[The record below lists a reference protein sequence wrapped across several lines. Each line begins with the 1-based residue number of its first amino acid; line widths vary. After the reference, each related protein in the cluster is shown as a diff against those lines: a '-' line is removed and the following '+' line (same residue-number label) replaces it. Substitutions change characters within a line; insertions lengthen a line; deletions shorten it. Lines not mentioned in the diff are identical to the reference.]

1 MSDIENIAGKIDAID
16 SKISANA
23 KAVAD
28 MQSQIDSVKSVSD
41 SVSDM
46 QNSIKSMRDELSAL
60 QQLGVKSN
68 DESAEKSDY
77 GSRFVMS
84 EKFKDFKASLG
95 LNSKANVRLELAAA
109 PETTQA
115 SNSASRTSLAMP
127 YDAGIVTDPRQVLN
141 IESLFGRVIID
152 SSAYQYV
159 KYGYTTT
166 LTATGPAV
174 VSEGSAKPESN
185 YTGSI
190 ETGTIKTLA
199 HWTKMT
205 EQMIAD
211 NQNIVSFINQDMQ
224 YQLNKII
231 DAQIVNGTGSGQLK
245 GLSASGNYTDYIT
258 GAGIETGDTV
268 IDLILKVKTQMEAA
282 NISNISL
289 LLNPVDWCKVLC
301 SKNVNK
307 DYLIPGIVDIPQ
319 QRIWGVPVILS
330 GSVTSGKFHMGNF
343 FEGGKIFERQ
353 GMAIEMD
360 RSGDDFE
367 KNLMTLRVER
377 RLDFA
382 VVQPKALAYGNFAVG
397 E

>member
-1 MSDIENIAGKIDAID
+1 MSNIDEISQMISTIDGKITD
-16 SKISANA
+16 NA
-23 KAVAD
+23 QTVASL
-28 MQSQIDSVKSVSD
+28 QSEIQSLKTSQNSVSD
-41 SVSDM
+41 LE
-46 QNSIKSMRDELSAL
+46 NTIKSLQKEVQAL
-60 QQLGVKSN
+60 QQTKAQSVITTDDKT
-68 DESAEKSDY
+68 DY
-77 GSRFVMS
+77 GSRFVS
-84 EKFKDFKASLG
+84 SNEFKAFKSALRDR
-95 LNSKANVRLELAAA
+95 NASVRLELSAA

-115 SNSASRTSLAMP
+115 SNSATRTSLAQP
-127 YDAGIVTDPRQVLN
+127 YEAGIVTDPRQVLA
-141 IESLFGRVIID
+141 IESLFGKINID
-152 SSAYQYV
+152 VNAYQYI
-159 KYGYTTT
+159 KYGFTTT

-185 YTGSI
+185 YSGTI

-211 NQNIVSFINQDMQ
+211 NSNIVSFINDDMQ
-224 YQLNKII
+224 YQLKKVI

-258 GAGIETGDTV
+258 GAGIDTGDTV
-268 IDLILKVKTQMEAA
+268 IDLILKVKTKMEAA
-282 NISNISL
+282 NIRNISL

-343 FEGGKIFERQ
+343 YEGGKIFERQ
-353 GMAIEMD
+353 GVTVEMA

-377 RLDFA
+377 RMDFA
-382 VVQPKALAYGNFAVG
+382 VVQPKALAYGDFSVS
-397 E
+397 

>member
-1 MSDIENIAGKIDAID
+1 MSNIDEISQMISTIDGKITD
-16 SKISANA
+16 NA
-23 KAVAD
+23 QTVASL
-28 MQSQIDSVKSVSD
+28 QSEIQSLKTSQGSVSELE
-41 SVSDM
+41 
-46 QNSIKSMRDELSAL
+46 NTIKSLQKEVQAL
-60 QQLGVKSN
+60 QQTKAQSVITTDNKM
-68 DESAEKSDY
+68 DY
-77 GSRFVMS
+77 GSRFVAS
-84 EKFKDFKASLG
+84 NEFKAFKSALRDR
-95 LNSKANVRLELAAA
+95 NASIRLELAAA

-115 SNSASRTSLAMP
+115 SNSATRTSLAQP
-127 YDAGIVTDPRQVLN
+127 YEAGIVTDPRQVLA
-141 IESLFGRVIID
+141 IESLFGKINID
-152 SSAYQYV
+152 VNAYQYI
-159 KYGYTTT
+159 KYGFATTV
-166 LTATGPAV
+166 TATGPAV

-185 YTGSI
+185 YSGTI

-211 NQNIVSFINQDMQ
+211 NSNIVTFINDDMQ
-224 YQLNKII
+224 YQLNKVI

-258 GAGIETGDTV
+258 GAGIDTGDTV
-268 IDLILKVKTQMEAA
+268 IDLILKVKTKMEAA
-282 NISNISL
+282 NIRNISL

-343 FEGGKIFERQ
+343 YEGGKIFERQ
-353 GMAIEMD
+353 GVTVEMA

-382 VVQPKALAYGNFAVG
+382 VVQPKALAYGDFSVS
-397 E
+397 

>member
-1 MSDIENIAGKIDAID
+1 MSNIDEISQMISTIDGKITD
-16 SKISANA
+16 NA
-23 KAVAD
+23 QTVASL
-28 MQSQIDSVKSVSD
+28 QSEIQSLKTSQNSVSELE
-41 SVSDM
+41 
-46 QNSIKSMRDELSAL
+46 NTIKSLQKEVQAL
-60 QQLGVKSN
+60 QQTKAQSVITTDNKM
-68 DESAEKSDY
+68 DY
-77 GSRFVMS
+77 GSRFVS
-84 EKFKDFKASLG
+84 SNEFKAFKSALRDR
-95 LNSKANVRLELAAA
+95 NASVRLELSAA

-115 SNSASRTSLAMP
+115 SNSATRTSLAQP
-127 YDAGIVTDPRQVLN
+127 YEAGIVTDPRQVLA
-141 IESLFGRVIID
+141 IESLFGKINID
-152 SSAYQYV
+152 VNAYQYI
-159 KYGYTTT
+159 KYGFTTT

-185 YTGSI
+185 YSGI
-190 ETGTIKTLA
+190 IKTGTIKTLA

-211 NQNIVSFINQDMQ
+211 NGNIVAFINDDMQ
-224 YQLNKII
+224 YQLNKVI
-231 DAQIVNGTGSGQLK
+231 DAQIVNGTGSGQLE

-258 GAGIETGDTV
+258 GAGIDTGDTV
-268 IDLILKVKTQMEAA
+268 IDLILKVKTKMEAA
-282 NISNISL
+282 NIRNISL

-343 FEGGKIFERQ
+343 YEGGKIFERQ
-353 GMAIEMD
+353 GVTVEMA

-377 RLDFA
+377 RMDFA
-382 VVQPKALAYGNFAVG
+382 VVQPKALAYGDFSVS
-397 E
+397 

>member
-1 MSDIENIAGKIDAID
+1 MSNIDEISQMISTIDGKITD
-16 SKISANA
+16 NA
-23 KAVAD
+23 QTVASL
-28 MQSQIDSVKSVSD
+28 QSEIQSLKTSQGSVSELE
-41 SVSDM
+41 
-46 QNSIKSMRDELSAL
+46 NTIKSLQKEVQAL
-60 QQLGVKSN
+60 QQTKAQSVITTDNKM
-68 DESAEKSDY
+68 DY
-77 GSRFVMS
+77 GSRFVTS
-84 EKFKDFKASLG
+84 NEFKAFKSALRDR
-95 LNSKANVRLELAAA
+95 NASVRLELSAA

-115 SNSASRTSLAMP
+115 SNSATRTSLAQP
-127 YDAGIVTDPRQVLN
+127 YEAGIVTDPRQVLA
-141 IESLFGRVIID
+141 IESLFGKINID
-152 SSAYQYV
+152 VNAYQYI
-159 KYGYTTT
+159 KYGFTTT

-185 YTGSI
+185 YSGI
-190 ETGTIKTLA
+190 IKTGTIKTLA

-211 NQNIVSFINQDMQ
+211 NGNIVTFINDDMQ
-224 YQLNKII
+224 YQLNKVI
-231 DAQIVNGTGSGQLK
+231 DAQIVNGTGSGQLE

-258 GAGIETGDTV
+258 GAGIDTGDTV
-268 IDLILKVKTQMEAA
+268 IDLILKVKTKMEAA
-282 NISNISL
+282 NIRNISL

-343 FEGGKIFERQ
+343 YEGGKIFERQ
-353 GMAIEMD
+353 GVTVEMA

-377 RLDFA
+377 RMDFA
-382 VVQPKALAYGNFAVG
+382 VVQPKALAYGDFSVS
-397 E
+397 

>member
-1 MSDIENIAGKIDAID
+1 MSNIDEISQMISTIDGKITD
-16 SKISANA
+16 NA
-23 KAVAD
+23 QTVASL
-28 MQSQIDSVKSVSD
+28 QSEIQSLKTSQGSVSELE
-41 SVSDM
+41 
-46 QNSIKSMRDELSAL
+46 NTIKSLQKEVQAL
-60 QQLGVKSN
+60 QQTKAQSVITTDNKM
-68 DESAEKSDY
+68 DY
-77 GSRFVMS
+77 GSRFVS
-84 EKFKDFKASLG
+84 SNEFKAFKSALRDR
-95 LNSKANVRLELAAA
+95 NASVRLELSAA

-115 SNSASRTSLAMP
+115 SNSATRTSLAQP
-127 YDAGIVTDPRQVLN
+127 YEAGIVTDPRQVLA
-141 IESLFGRVIID
+141 IESLFGKINID
-152 SSAYQYV
+152 VNAYQYI
-159 KYGYTTT
+159 KYGFTTT

-185 YTGSI
+185 YSGI
-190 ETGTIKTLA
+190 IKTGTIKTLA

-211 NQNIVSFINQDMQ
+211 NGNIVAFINDDMQ
-224 YQLNKII
+224 YQLNKVI
-231 DAQIVNGTGSGQLK
+231 DAQIVNGTGSGQLE

-258 GAGIETGDTV
+258 GAGIDTGDTV
-268 IDLILKVKTQMEAA
+268 IDLILKVKTKMEAA
-282 NISNISL
+282 NIRNISL

-343 FEGGKIFERQ
+343 YEGGKIFERQ
-353 GMAIEMD
+353 GVTVEMA

-377 RLDFA
+377 RMDFA
-382 VVQPKALAYGNFAVG
+382 VVQPKALAYGDFSVS
-397 E
+397 

>member
-1 MSDIENIAGKIDAID
+1 MSNIDEISQMISTIDGKITD
-16 SKISANA
+16 NA
-23 KAVAD
+23 QTVASL
-28 MQSQIDSVKSVSD
+28 QSEIQSLKTSQGSVSELE
-41 SVSDM
+41 
-46 QNSIKSMRDELSAL
+46 NTIKSLQKEVQAL
-60 QQLGVKSN
+60 QQTKAQSVITTDNKM
-68 DESAEKSDY
+68 DY
-77 GSRFVMS
+77 GSRFVAS
-84 EKFKDFKASLG
+84 DEFKAFKSALRDR
-95 LNSKANVRLELAAA
+95 NASIRLELSAA

-115 SNSASRTSLAMP
+115 SNSATRTSLAQP
-127 YDAGIVTDPRQVLN
+127 YEAGIVTDPRQVLA
-141 IESLFGRVIID
+141 IESLFGKINID
-152 SSAYQYV
+152 VNAYQYI
-159 KYGYTTT
+159 KYGFTTT
-166 LTATGPAV
+166 DTATGPAV

-185 YTGSI
+185 YGGTI

-211 NQNIVSFINQDMQ
+211 NGNIVTFINDDMQ
-224 YQLNKII
+224 YQLNKVI

-258 GAGIETGDTV
+258 GAGIDTGDTV
-268 IDLILKVKTQMEAA
+268 IDLILKVKTKMEAA
-282 NISNISL
+282 NIRNISL

-343 FEGGKIFERQ
+343 YEGGKIFERQ
-353 GMAIEMD
+353 GVTVEMA

-377 RLDFA
+377 RMDFA
-382 VVQPKALAYGNFAVG
+382 VVQPKALAYGDFSVS
-397 E
+397 

>member
-1 MSDIENIAGKIDAID
+1 MSNIDEISQMISTIDGKITD
-16 SKISANA
+16 NA
-23 KAVAD
+23 QTVASL
-28 MQSQIDSVKSVSD
+28 QSEIQSLKTSQGSVSELE
-41 SVSDM
+41 
-46 QNSIKSMRDELSAL
+46 NTIKSLQKEVQAL
-60 QQLGVKSN
+60 QQTKAQSVITTDNKM
-68 DESAEKSDY
+68 DY
-77 GSRFVMS
+77 GSRFVNS
-84 EKFKDFKASLG
+84 NEFKAFKSALRDR
-95 LNSKANVRLELAAA
+95 NASVRLELSAA

-115 SNSASRTSLAMP
+115 SNSATRTSLAQP
-127 YDAGIVTDPRQVLN
+127 YEAGIVTDPRQVLA
-141 IESLFGRVIID
+141 IESLFGKINID
-152 SSAYQYV
+152 VNAYQYI
-159 KYGYTTT
+159 KYGFTTT

-185 YTGSI
+185 YSGSI

-211 NQNIVSFINQDMQ
+211 NGNIVTFINDDMQ
-224 YQLNKII
+224 YQLNKVI
-231 DAQIVNGTGSGQLK
+231 DAQIVNGSGSGQLK

-258 GAGIETGDTV
+258 GAGIDTGDTV
-268 IDLILKVKTQMEAA
+268 IDLILKVKTKMEAA
-282 NISNISL
+282 NIRNISL

-343 FEGGKIFERQ
+343 YEGGKIFERQ
-353 GMAIEMD
+353 GVTVEMA

-377 RLDFA
+377 RMDFA
-382 VVQPKALAYGNFAVG
+382 VVQPKALAYGDFSVS
-397 E
+397 

>member
-1 MSDIENIAGKIDAID
+1 MSNIDEISQMISTIDGKITD
-16 SKISANA
+16 NA
-23 KAVAD
+23 QTVASL
-28 MQSQIDSVKSVSD
+28 QSEIQSLKGSQNSVSELE
-41 SVSDM
+41 
-46 QNSIKSMRDELSAL
+46 NTIKSLQKEVQAL
-60 QQLGVKSN
+60 QQTKAQSVITTDNKM
-68 DESAEKSDY
+68 DY
-77 GSRFVMS
+77 GSRFVAS
-84 EKFKDFKASLG
+84 NEFKAFKSALRDR
-95 LNSKANVRLELAAA
+95 NASVRLELAAA

-115 SNSASRTSLAMP
+115 SNSATRTSLAQP
-127 YDAGIVTDPRQVLN
+127 YEAGIVTDPRQVLA
-141 IESLFGRVIID
+141 IESLFGKINID
-152 SSAYQYV
+152 VNAYQYI
-159 KYGYTTT
+159 KYGFTTT
-166 LTATGPAV
+166 ETATGPAV

-185 YTGSI
+185 YSGTI

-211 NQNIVSFINQDMQ
+211 NGNIVTFINDDMQ
-224 YQLNKII
+224 YQLNKVI

-258 GAGIETGDTV
+258 GAGIDTGDTV
-268 IDLILKVKTQMEAA
+268 IDLILKVKTKMEAA
-282 NISNISL
+282 NIRNISL

-343 FEGGKIFERQ
+343 YEGGKIFERQ
-353 GMAIEMD
+353 GVTVEMA

-377 RLDFA
+377 RMDFA
-382 VVQPKALAYGNFAVG
+382 VVQPKALAYGDFSVS
-397 E
+397 

>member
-1 MSDIENIAGKIDAID
+1 MSNIDEISQMISTIDGKITD
-16 SKISANA
+16 NA
-23 KAVAD
+23 QTVASL
-28 MQSQIDSVKSVSD
+28 QSEIQSLKGSQNSVSELE
-41 SVSDM
+41 
-46 QNSIKSMRDELSAL
+46 NTIKSLQKEVQAL
-60 QQLGVKSN
+60 QQTKAQSVITTDNKR
-68 DESAEKSDY
+68 DY
-77 GSRFVMS
+77 GSRFVAS
-84 EKFKDFKASLG
+84 NEFKAFKSALRDR
-95 LNSKANVRLELAAA
+95 NASVRLELSAA

-115 SNSASRTSLAMP
+115 SNSATRTSLAQP
-127 YDAGIVTDPRQVLN
+127 YEAGIVTDPRQVLA
-141 IESLFGRVIID
+141 IESLFGKINID
-152 SSAYQYV
+152 VNAYQYI
-159 KYGYTTT
+159 KYGFTTT

-185 YTGSI
+185 YSGI
-190 ETGTIKTLA
+190 IKTGTIKTLA

-211 NQNIVSFINQDMQ
+211 NGNIVAFINDDMQ
-224 YQLNKII
+224 YQLNKVI
-231 DAQIVNGTGSGQLK
+231 DAQIVNGSGSGQLE

-258 GAGIETGDTV
+258 GAGIDTGDTV
-268 IDLILKVKTQMEAA
+268 IDLILKVKTKMEAA
-282 NISNISL
+282 NIRNISL

-343 FEGGKIFERQ
+343 YEGGKIFERQ
-353 GMAIEMD
+353 GVTVEMA

-382 VVQPKALAYGNFAVG
+382 VVQPKALAYGDFSVS
-397 E
+397 

>member
-1 MSDIENIAGKIDAID
+1 MSNIDEISQMISTIDGKITD
-16 SKISANA
+16 NA
-23 KAVAD
+23 QTVASL
-28 MQSQIDSVKSVSD
+28 QSEIQSLKTSQNSVSELE
-41 SVSDM
+41 
-46 QNSIKSMRDELSAL
+46 NTIKSLQKEVQAL
-60 QQLGVKSN
+60 QQTKAQSVITTDNKM
-68 DESAEKSDY
+68 DY
-77 GSRFVMS
+77 GSRFVS
-84 EKFKDFKASLG
+84 SNEFKAFKSALRDRHA
-95 LNSKANVRLELAAA
+95 SVRLELSAA

-115 SNSASRTSLAMP
+115 SNSATRTSLAQP
-127 YDAGIVTDPRQVLN
+127 YEAGIVTDPRQVLA
-141 IESLFGRVIID
+141 IESLFGKINID
-152 SSAYQYV
+152 VNAYQYI
-159 KYGYTTT
+159 KYGFTTT

-185 YTGSI
+185 YSGI
-190 ETGTIKTLA
+190 IKTGTIKTLA

-211 NQNIVSFINQDMQ
+211 NGNIVAFINDDMQ
-224 YQLNKII
+224 YQLNKVI
-231 DAQIVNGTGSGQLK
+231 DAQIVNGTGSGQLE

-258 GAGIETGDTV
+258 GAGIDTGDTV
-268 IDLILKVKTQMEAA
+268 IDLILKVKTKMEAA
-282 NISNISL
+282 NIRNISL

-343 FEGGKIFERQ
+343 YEGGKIFERQ
-353 GMAIEMD
+353 GVTVEMA

-377 RLDFA
+377 RMDFA
-382 VVQPKALAYGNFAVG
+382 VVQPKALAYGDFSVS
-397 E
+397 

>member
-1 MSDIENIAGKIDAID
+1 MSNIDEISQMISTIDGKITD
-16 SKISANA
+16 NA
-23 KAVAD
+23 QTVASL
-28 MQSQIDSVKSVSD
+28 QSEIQSLKTSQGSVSELE
-41 SVSDM
+41 
-46 QNSIKSMRDELSAL
+46 NTIKSLQKEVQAL
-60 QQLGVKSN
+60 QQTKAQSVITTDNKM
-68 DESAEKSDY
+68 DY
-77 GSRFVMS
+77 GSRFINS
-84 EKFKDFKASLG
+84 NEFKAFKSALRDR
-95 LNSKANVRLELAAA
+95 NASVRLELSAA

-115 SNSASRTSLAMP
+115 SNSATRTSLAQP
-127 YDAGIVTDPRQVLN
+127 YEAGIVTDPRQVLA
-141 IESLFGRVIID
+141 IESLFGKINID
-152 SSAYQYV
+152 VNAYQYI
-159 KYGYTTT
+159 KYGFTTT

-185 YTGSI
+185 YSGI
-190 ETGTIKTLA
+190 IKTGTIKTLA

-211 NQNIVSFINQDMQ
+211 NGNIVAFINDDMQ
-224 YQLNKII
+224 YQLNKVI
-231 DAQIVNGTGSGQLK
+231 DAQIVNGTGSGQLE

-258 GAGIETGDTV
+258 GAGIDTGDTV
-268 IDLILKVKTQMEAA
+268 IDLILKVKTKMEAA
-282 NISNISL
+282 NIRNISL

-343 FEGGKIFERQ
+343 YEGGKIFERQ
-353 GMAIEMD
+353 GVTVEMA

-377 RLDFA
+377 RMDFA
-382 VVQPKALAYGNFAVG
+382 VVQPKALAYGDFSVS
-397 E
+397 

>member
-1 MSDIENIAGKIDAID
+1 MSNIDEISQMISTIDGKITD
-16 SKISANA
+16 NA
-23 KAVAD
+23 QTVASL
-28 MQSQIDSVKSVSD
+28 QSEIQSLKTSQGSVSELE
-41 SVSDM
+41 
-46 QNSIKSMRDELSAL
+46 NTIKSLQKEVQAL
-60 QQLGVKSN
+60 QQTKAQSVITTDNKM
-68 DESAEKSDY
+68 DY
-77 GSRFVMS
+77 GSRFVNS
-84 EKFKDFKASLG
+84 NEFKAFKSALRDR
-95 LNSKANVRLELAAA
+95 NASIRLELTAA

-115 SNSASRTSLAMP
+115 SNSATRTSLAQP
-127 YDAGIVTDPRQVLN
+127 YEAGIVTDPRQVLA
-141 IESLFGRVIID
+141 IESLFGKINID
-152 SSAYQYV
+152 VNAYQYI
-159 KYGYTTT
+159 KYGFVTTE
-166 LTATGPAV
+166 TATGPAV

-185 YTGSI
+185 YSGTI

-211 NQNIVSFINQDMQ
+211 NGNIVTFINDDMQ
-224 YQLNKII
+224 YQLNKVI

-258 GAGIETGDTV
+258 GAGIDTGDTV
-268 IDLILKVKTQMEAA
+268 IDLILKVKTKMEAA
-282 NISNISL
+282 NIRNISL

-343 FEGGKIFERQ
+343 YEGGKLFERQ
-353 GMAIEMD
+353 GVTVEMA

-377 RLDFA
+377 RMDFA
-382 VVQPKALAYGNFAVG
+382 VVQPKALAYGDFSVS
-397 E
+397 

>member
-1 MSDIENIAGKIDAID
+1 MSNIDDISQMISTIDGKITD
-16 SKISANA
+16 NA
-23 KAVAD
+23 QTVASL
-28 MQSQIDSVKSVSD
+28 QSEIQSLKTSQGSVSELE
-41 SVSDM
+41 
-46 QNSIKSMRDELSAL
+46 NTIKSLQKEVQAL
-60 QQLGVKSN
+60 QQTKAQSVITTDDKM
-68 DESAEKSDY
+68 DY
-77 GSRFVMS
+77 GSRFIS
-84 EKFKDFKASLG
+84 SNEFKAFKSALRDR
-95 LNSKANVRLELAAA
+95 NASVRLELSAA

-115 SNSASRTSLAMP
+115 SNSATRTSLAQP
-127 YDAGIVTDPRQVLN
+127 YEAGIVTDPRQVLA
-141 IESLFGRVIID
+141 IESLFGKINID
-152 SSAYQYV
+152 VNAYQYI
-159 KYGYTTT
+159 KYGFTTT

-185 YTGSI
+185 YSGI
-190 ETGTIKTLA
+190 IKTGTIKTLA

-211 NQNIVSFINQDMQ
+211 NGNIVAFINDDMQ
-224 YQLNKII
+224 YQLNKVI
-231 DAQIVNGTGSGQLK
+231 DAQIVNGTGSGQLE

-258 GAGIETGDTV
+258 GAGIDTGDTV
-268 IDLILKVKTQMEAA
+268 IDLILKVKTKMEAA
-282 NISNISL
+282 NIRNISL

-343 FEGGKIFERQ
+343 YEGGKIFERQ
-353 GMAIEMD
+353 GVTVEMA

-377 RLDFA
+377 RMDFA
-382 VVQPKALAYGNFAVG
+382 VVQPKALAYGDFSVS
-397 E
+397 

>member
-1 MSDIENIAGKIDAID
+1 MSNIDEISQMISTIDGKITD
-16 SKISANA
+16 NA
-23 KAVAD
+23 QTVASL
-28 MQSQIDSVKSVSD
+28 QSEIQSLKTSQGSVSELE
-41 SVSDM
+41 
-46 QNSIKSMRDELSAL
+46 NTIKSLQKEVQAL
-60 QQLGVKSN
+60 QQTKAQSVITTDNKM
-68 DESAEKSDY
+68 DY
-77 GSRFVMS
+77 GSRFINS
-84 EKFKDFKASLG
+84 NEFKAFKSALRDR
-95 LNSKANVRLELAAA
+95 NASVRLELSAA

-115 SNSASRTSLAMP
+115 SNSATRTSLAQP
-127 YDAGIVTDPRQVLN
+127 YEAGIVTDPRQVLA
-141 IESLFGRVIID
+141 IESLFGKINID
-152 SSAYQYV
+152 VNAYQYI
-159 KYGYTTT
+159 KYGFTTT

-185 YTGSI
+185 YSGI
-190 ETGTIKTLA
+190 IKTGTIKTLA

-211 NQNIVSFINQDMQ
+211 NGNIVAFINDDMQ
-224 YQLNKII
+224 YQLNKVI
-231 DAQIVNGTGSGQLK
+231 DAQIVNGSGSGQLE

-258 GAGIETGDTV
+258 GAGIDTGDTV
-268 IDLILKVKTQMEAA
+268 IDLILKVKTKMEAA
-282 NISNISL
+282 NIRNISL

-343 FEGGKIFERQ
+343 YEGGKIFERQ
-353 GMAIEMD
+353 GVTVEMA

-377 RLDFA
+377 RMDFA
-382 VVQPKALAYGNFAVG
+382 VVQPKALAYGDFSVS
-397 E
+397 

>member
-1 MSDIENIAGKIDAID
+1 MGNIDEISQMISAIDGKITENAQAVSALKSDIDGLKSGQNAISNLENT
-16 SKISANA
+16 
-23 KAVAD
+23 
-28 MQSQIDSVKSVSD
+28 
-41 SVSDM
+41 
-46 QNSIKSMRDELSAL
+46 IKSMQKEVQAL
-60 QQLGVKSN
+60 QQTKAQSGVS
-68 DESAEKSDY
+68 DDVKSDY
-77 GSRFVMS
+77 GSRFVNS
-84 EKFKDFKASLG
+84 TEFKNFKSAMHDRKASL
-95 LNSKANVRLELAAA
+95 RLELAAA

-127 YDAGIVTDPRQVLN
+127 YDAGIVTDPRMVLA
-141 IESLFGRVIID
+141 IESLFGKINID
-152 SSAYQYV
+152 SNAYQYV
-159 KYGYTTT
+159 KYGYKTT

-174 VSEGSAKPESN
+174 VAEGSAKPESN
-185 YTGSI
+185 YGGSI

-211 NQNIVSFINQDMQ
+211 NANIVTFINDDMR
-224 YQLNKII
+224 YQLNKVI
-231 DAQIVNGTGSGQLK
+231 DAQIVNGSGSGELK

-258 GAGIETGDTV
+258 GAGIATGDTV

-282 NISNISL
+282 NIRNISL

-319 QRIWGVPVILS
+319 QRIWGIPVILS

-343 FEGGKIFERQ
+343 YEGGKIFERQ
-353 GMAIEMD
+353 GIAVEMD

-382 VVQPKALAYGNFAVG
+382 VVQPKALAYGNFSVG

>member
-1 MSDIENIAGKIDAID
+1 MSNIDDISQMISTIDGKITD
-16 SKISANA
+16 NA
-23 KAVAD
+23 QTVASL
-28 MQSQIDSVKSVSD
+28 QSEIQSLKGSQNSVSELE
-41 SVSDM
+41 
-46 QNSIKSMRDELSAL
+46 NTIKSLQKEVQAL
-60 QQLGVKSN
+60 QQAKAQSVITTDNKM
-68 DESAEKSDY
+68 DY
-77 GSRFVMS
+77 GSRFVAS
-84 EKFKDFKASLG
+84 NEFKAFKSALRDR
-95 LNSKANVRLELAAA
+95 NASIRLELAAA

-115 SNSASRTSLAMP
+115 SNSATRTSLAQP
-127 YDAGIVTDPRQVLN
+127 YEAGIVTDPRQVLA
-141 IESLFGRVIID
+141 IESLFGKINID
-152 SSAYQYV
+152 VNAYQYI
-159 KYGYTTT
+159 KYGFTTT
-166 LTATGPAV
+166 VTATGPAV

-185 YTGSI
+185 YSGTI

-211 NQNIVSFINQDMQ
+211 NGNIVTFINDDMQ
-224 YQLNKII
+224 YQLNKVI

-245 GLSASGNYTDYIT
+245 GLSVSGNYTDYIT
-258 GAGIETGDTV
+258 GAGIDTGDTV
-268 IDLILKVKTQMEAA
+268 IDLILKVKTKMEVA
-282 NISNISL
+282 NIRNISL

-343 FEGGKIFERQ
+343 YEGGKIFERQ
-353 GMAIEMD
+353 GVTVEMA

-382 VVQPKALAYGNFAVG
+382 VVQPKALAYGDFSVS
-397 E
+397 

>member
-1 MSDIENIAGKIDAID
+1 MGNIDEISQMISTIDGKITD
-16 SKISANA
+16 NA
-23 KAVAD
+23 QTVASL
-28 MQSQIDSVKSVSD
+28 QSEIQSLKGSQNSVSELE
-41 SVSDM
+41 
-46 QNSIKSMRDELSAL
+46 NTIKSLQKEVQAL
-60 QQLGVKSN
+60 QQTKAQSVITTDNKM
-68 DESAEKSDY
+68 DY
-77 GSRFVMS
+77 GSRFVS
-84 EKFKDFKASLG
+84 SNEFKAFKSALRDR
-95 LNSKANVRLELAAA
+95 NASIRLELAAA

-115 SNSASRTSLAMP
+115 SNSATRTSLAQP
-127 YDAGIVTDPRQVLN
+127 YEAGVVTDPRQVLA
-141 IESLFGRVIID
+141 IESLFGKINID
-152 SSAYQYV
+152 VNAYQYI
-159 KYGYTTT
+159 KYGFTTT
-166 LTATGPAV
+166 GTATGPAV

-185 YTGSI
+185 YSGTI

-211 NQNIVSFINQDMQ
+211 NGNIVTFINDDMQ
-224 YQLNKII
+224 YQLNKVI

-258 GAGIETGDTV
+258 GAGIDTGDTV
-268 IDLILKVKTQMEAA
+268 IDLILKVKTKMEAA
-282 NISNISL
+282 NIRNISL

-343 FEGGKIFERQ
+343 YEGGKIFERQ
-353 GMAIEMD
+353 GVTVEMA

-377 RLDFA
+377 RMDFA
-382 VVQPKALAYGNFAVG
+382 VTQPKALAYGDFSVS
-397 E
+397 

>member
-1 MSDIENIAGKIDAID
+1 MSNIDEISQMISTIDGKITD
-16 SKISANA
+16 NA
-23 KAVAD
+23 QTVASL
-28 MQSQIDSVKSVSD
+28 QSEIQSLKTSQGSVSELE
-41 SVSDM
+41 
-46 QNSIKSMRDELSAL
+46 NTIKSLQKEVQAL
-60 QQLGVKSN
+60 QQTKAQSVITTDNKT
-68 DESAEKSDY
+68 DY
-77 GSRFVMS
+77 GSRFVAS
-84 EKFKDFKASLG
+84 NEFKAFKSALRDR
-95 LNSKANVRLELAAA
+95 NASVRLELSAA

-115 SNSASRTSLAMP
+115 SNSATRTSLAQP
-127 YDAGIVTDPRQVLN
+127 YEAGIVTDPRQVLA
-141 IESLFGRVIID
+141 IESLFGKINID
-152 SSAYQYV
+152 VNAYQYI
-159 KYGYTTT
+159 KYGFVTTE
-166 LTATGPAV
+166 TATGPAV

-185 YTGSI
+185 YSGTI

-211 NQNIVSFINQDMQ
+211 NGNIVTFINDDMQ
-224 YQLNKII
+224 YQLNKVI

-258 GAGIETGDTV
+258 GAGIDTGDTV
-268 IDLILKVKTQMEAA
+268 IDLILKVKTKMEAA
-282 NISNISL
+282 NIRNISL

-343 FEGGKIFERQ
+343 YEGGKIFERQ
-353 GMAIEMD
+353 GVTVEMA

-377 RLDFA
+377 RMDFA
-382 VVQPKALAYGNFAVG
+382 VVQPKALAYGDFSVS
-397 E
+397 

>member
-1 MSDIENIAGKIDAID
+1 MSNIDDISQMISTIDGKITD
-16 SKISANA
+16 NA
-23 KAVAD
+23 QTVASL
-28 MQSQIDSVKSVSD
+28 QSEIQSLKTSQGSVSELE
-41 SVSDM
+41 
-46 QNSIKSMRDELSAL
+46 NTIKSLQKEVQAL
-60 QQLGVKSN
+60 QQTKAQSVITTDNKM
-68 DESAEKSDY
+68 DY
-77 GSRFVMS
+77 GSRFVAS
-84 EKFKDFKASLG
+84 DEFKAFKSALRDR
-95 LNSKANVRLELAAA
+95 NASIRLELSAA

-115 SNSASRTSLAMP
+115 SNSATRTSLAQS
-127 YDAGIVTDPRQVLN
+127 YEAGIVTDPRQVLA
-141 IESLFGRVIID
+141 IESLFGKINID
-152 SSAYQYV
+152 VNAYQYI
-159 KYGYTTT
+159 KYGFTTT
-166 LTATGPAV
+166 DTATGPAV

-185 YTGSI
+185 YGGTI

-211 NQNIVSFINQDMQ
+211 NGNIVTFINDDMQ
-224 YQLNKII
+224 YQLNKVI

-258 GAGIETGDTV
+258 GAGIDTGDTV
-268 IDLILKVKTQMEAA
+268 IDLILKVKTKMEAA
-282 NISNISL
+282 NIRNISL

-343 FEGGKIFERQ
+343 YEGGKIFERQ
-353 GMAIEMD
+353 GVTVEMA

-377 RLDFA
+377 RMDFA
-382 VVQPKALAYGNFAVG
+382 VVQPKALAYGDFSVS
-397 E
+397 

>member
-1 MSDIENIAGKIDAID
+1 MSNIDEISQMISTIDGKITD
-16 SKISANA
+16 NA
-23 KAVAD
+23 QTVASL
-28 MQSQIDSVKSVSD
+28 QSEIQSLKTSQGSVSELE
-41 SVSDM
+41 
-46 QNSIKSMRDELSAL
+46 NTIKSLQKEVQAL
-60 QQLGVKSN
+60 QQTKAQSIITTDN
-68 DESAEKSDY
+68 KMDY
-77 GSRFVMS
+77 GSRFVS
-84 EKFKDFKASLG
+84 SNEFKAFKSALRDR
-95 LNSKANVRLELAAA
+95 NASVRLELSAA

-115 SNSASRTSLAMP
+115 SNSATRTSLAQP
-127 YDAGIVTDPRQVLN
+127 YEAGIVTDPRQVLA
-141 IESLFGRVIID
+141 IESLFGKINID
-152 SSAYQYV
+152 VNAYQYI
-159 KYGYTTT
+159 KYGFTTT

-185 YTGSI
+185 YSGI
-190 ETGTIKTLA
+190 IKTGTIKTLA

-211 NQNIVSFINQDMQ
+211 NGNIVAFINDDMQ
-224 YQLNKII
+224 YQLNKVI
-231 DAQIVNGTGSGQLK
+231 DAQIVNGTGSGQLE

-258 GAGIETGDTV
+258 GAGIDTGDTV
-268 IDLILKVKTQMEAA
+268 IDLILKVKTKMEAA
-282 NISNISL
+282 NIRNISL

-343 FEGGKIFERQ
+343 YEGGKIFERQ
-353 GMAIEMD
+353 GVTVEMA

-377 RLDFA
+377 RMDFA
-382 VVQPKALAYGNFAVG
+382 VVQPKALAYGDFSVS
-397 E
+397 

>member
-1 MSDIENIAGKIDAID
+1 MSNIDEISQMISTIDGKITD
-16 SKISANA
+16 NA
-23 KAVAD
+23 QTVASL
-28 MQSQIDSVKSVSD
+28 QSEIQSLKTSQGSVSELE
-41 SVSDM
+41 
-46 QNSIKSMRDELSAL
+46 NTIKSLQKEVQAL
-60 QQLGVKSN
+60 QQTKAQSVITTDNKM
-68 DESAEKSDY
+68 DY
-77 GSRFVMS
+77 GSRFINS
-84 EKFKDFKASLG
+84 NEFKAFKSALRDR
-95 LNSKANVRLELAAA
+95 NASVRLELSAA

-115 SNSASRTSLAMP
+115 SNSATRTSLAQP
-127 YDAGIVTDPRQVLN
+127 YEAGIVTDPRQVLV
-141 IESLFGRVIID
+141 IESLFGKINID
-152 SSAYQYV
+152 VNAYQYI
-159 KYGYTTT
+159 KYGFTTT

-185 YTGSI
+185 YSGI
-190 ETGTIKTLA
+190 IKTGTIKTLA

-211 NQNIVSFINQDMQ
+211 NGNIVAFINDDMQ
-224 YQLNKII
+224 YQLNKVI
-231 DAQIVNGTGSGQLK
+231 DAQIVNGSGSGQLE

-258 GAGIETGDTV
+258 GAGIDTGDTV
-268 IDLILKVKTQMEAA
+268 IDLILKVKTKMEAA
-282 NISNISL
+282 NIRNISL

-343 FEGGKIFERQ
+343 YEGGKIFERQ
-353 GMAIEMD
+353 GVTVEMA

-377 RLDFA
+377 RMDFA
-382 VVQPKALAYGNFAVG
+382 VVQPKALAYGDFSVS
-397 E
+397 

>member
-1 MSDIENIAGKIDAID
+1 MSNIDDISQMISTIDGKITD
-16 SKISANA
+16 NA
-23 KAVAD
+23 QTVASL
-28 MQSQIDSVKSVSD
+28 QSEIQSLKTSQNSVSD
-41 SVSDM
+41 LE
-46 QNSIKSMRDELSAL
+46 NTIKSLQKEVQAL
-60 QQLGVKSN
+60 QQTKAQSVITTDNKM
-68 DESAEKSDY
+68 DY
-77 GSRFVMS
+77 GSRFVNS
-84 EKFKDFKASLG
+84 NEFKAFKSALRDR
-95 LNSKANVRLELAAA
+95 NASVRLELSAA

-115 SNSASRTSLAMP
+115 SNSATRTSLAQP
-127 YDAGIVTDPRQVLN
+127 YEAGIVTDPRQVLA
-141 IESLFGRVIID
+141 IESLFGKINID
-152 SSAYQYV
+152 VNAYQYI
-159 KYGYTTT
+159 KYGFTTT

-185 YTGSI
+185 YSGI
-190 ETGTIKTLA
+190 IKTGTIKTLA

-211 NQNIVSFINQDMQ
+211 NGNIVAFINDDMQ
-224 YQLNKII
+224 YQLNKVI
-231 DAQIVNGTGSGQLK
+231 DAQIVNGSGSGQLE

-258 GAGIETGDTV
+258 GAGIDTGDTV
-268 IDLILKVKTQMEAA
+268 IDLILKVKTKMEAA
-282 NISNISL
+282 NIRNISL

-343 FEGGKIFERQ
+343 YEGGKIFERQ
-353 GMAIEMD
+353 GVTVEMA

-377 RLDFA
+377 RMDFA
-382 VVQPKALAYGNFAVG
+382 VVQPKALAYGDFSVS
-397 E
+397 

>member
-1 MSDIENIAGKIDAID
+1 MSNIDEISQMISTIDGKITD
-16 SKISANA
+16 NA
-23 KAVAD
+23 QTVASL
-28 MQSQIDSVKSVSD
+28 QSEIQSLKTSQNSVSD
-41 SVSDM
+41 LE
-46 QNSIKSMRDELSAL
+46 NTIKSLQKEVQAL
-60 QQLGVKSN
+60 QQTKAQSVITTDNKM
-68 DESAEKSDY
+68 DY
-77 GSRFVMS
+77 GSRFVS
-84 EKFKDFKASLG
+84 SNEFKAFKSALRDR
-95 LNSKANVRLELAAA
+95 NASVRLELSAA

-115 SNSASRTSLAMP
+115 SNSATRTSLAQP
-127 YDAGIVTDPRQVLN
+127 YEAGIVTDPRQVLA
-141 IESLFGRVIID
+141 IESLFGKINID
-152 SSAYQYV
+152 VNAYQYI
-159 KYGYTTT
+159 KYGFTTT

-185 YTGSI
+185 YSGI
-190 ETGTIKTLA
+190 IKTGTIKTLA

-211 NQNIVSFINQDMQ
+211 NANIVSFINDDMQ
-224 YQLNKII
+224 YQLNKVI
-231 DAQIVNGTGSGQLK
+231 DAQIVNGTGSGQLE

-258 GAGIETGDTV
+258 GAGIDTGDTV
-268 IDLILKVKTQMEAA
+268 IDLILKVKTKMEAA
-282 NISNISL
+282 NIRNISL

-343 FEGGKIFERQ
+343 YEGGKIFERQ
-353 GMAIEMD
+353 GVTVEMA

-377 RLDFA
+377 RMDFA
-382 VVQPKALAYGNFAVG
+382 VVQPKALAYGDFSVS
-397 E
+397 

>member
-1 MSDIENIAGKIDAID
+1 MSNIDEISQMISTIDGKITD
-16 SKISANA
+16 NA
-23 KAVAD
+23 QTVASL
-28 MQSQIDSVKSVSD
+28 QSEIQSLKTSQGSVSELE
-41 SVSDM
+41 
-46 QNSIKSMRDELSAL
+46 NTIKSLQKEVQAL
-60 QQLGVKSN
+60 QQTKAQSVITTDNKM
-68 DESAEKSDY
+68 DY
-77 GSRFVMS
+77 GSRFVS
-84 EKFKDFKASLG
+84 SNEFKAFKSALRDR
-95 LNSKANVRLELAAA
+95 NASVRLELSAA

-115 SNSASRTSLAMP
+115 SNSATRTSLAQP
-127 YDAGIVTDPRQVLN
+127 YEAGIVTDPRQVLA
-141 IESLFGRVIID
+141 IESLFGKINID
-152 SSAYQYV
+152 VNAYQYI
-159 KYGYTTT
+159 KYGFTTT

-185 YTGSI
+185 YSGI
-190 ETGTIKTLA
+190 IKTGTIKTLA

-211 NQNIVSFINQDMQ
+211 NSNIVTFINDDMQ
-224 YQLNKII
+224 YQLNKVI
-231 DAQIVNGTGSGQLK
+231 DAQIVNGTGSGQLE

-258 GAGIETGDTV
+258 GAGIDTGDTV
-268 IDLILKVKTQMEAA
+268 IDLILKVKTKMEAA
-282 NISNISL
+282 NIRNISL

-343 FEGGKIFERQ
+343 YEGGKIFERQ
-353 GMAIEMD
+353 GVTVEMA

-382 VVQPKALAYGNFAVG
+382 VVQPKALAYGDFSVS
-397 E
+397 

>member
-1 MSDIENIAGKIDAID
+1 MSNIDEISQMISTIDGKITD
-16 SKISANA
+16 NA
-23 KAVAD
+23 QTVASL
-28 MQSQIDSVKSVSD
+28 QSEIQSLKTSQNSVSD
-41 SVSDM
+41 LE
-46 QNSIKSMRDELSAL
+46 NTIKSLQKEVQAL
-60 QQLGVKSN
+60 QQTKAQSVITTDNKM
-68 DESAEKSDY
+68 DY
-77 GSRFVMS
+77 GSRFINS
-84 EKFKDFKASLG
+84 NEFKAFKSALRDR
-95 LNSKANVRLELAAA
+95 NASVRLELSAA

-115 SNSASRTSLAMP
+115 SNSATRTSLAQP
-127 YDAGIVTDPRQVLN
+127 YEAGIVTDPRQVLA
-141 IESLFGRVIID
+141 IESLFGKINID
-152 SSAYQYV
+152 VNAYQYI
-159 KYGYTTT
+159 KYGFTTT

-185 YTGSI
+185 YSGI
-190 ETGTIKTLA
+190 IKTGTIKTLA

-211 NQNIVSFINQDMQ
+211 NSNIVTFINDDMQ
-224 YQLNKII
+224 YQLNKVI
-231 DAQIVNGTGSGQLK
+231 DAQIVNGTGSGQLE

-258 GAGIETGDTV
+258 GAGIDTGDTV
-268 IDLILKVKTQMEAA
+268 IDLILKVKTKMEAA
-282 NISNISL
+282 NIRNISL

-343 FEGGKIFERQ
+343 YEGGKIFERQ
-353 GMAIEMD
+353 GVTVEMA

-377 RLDFA
+377 RMDFA
-382 VVQPKALAYGNFAVG
+382 VVQPKALAYGDFSVS
-397 E
+397 

>member
-1 MSDIENIAGKIDAID
+1 MSNIDEISQMISTIDGKITD
-16 SKISANA
+16 NA
-23 KAVAD
+23 QTVASL
-28 MQSQIDSVKSVSD
+28 QSEIQSLKTSQGSVSELE
-41 SVSDM
+41 
-46 QNSIKSMRDELSAL
+46 NTIKSLQKEVQAL
-60 QQLGVKSN
+60 QQTKAQSVITTDNKM
-68 DESAEKSDY
+68 DY
-77 GSRFVMS
+77 GSRFVAS
-84 EKFKDFKASLG
+84 NEFKAFKSALRDR
-95 LNSKANVRLELAAA
+95 NASVRLELAAA

-115 SNSASRTSLAMP
+115 SNSATRTSLAQP
-127 YDAGIVTDPRQVLN
+127 YEAGIVTDPRQVLA
-141 IESLFGRVIID
+141 IESLFGKINID
-152 SSAYQYV
+152 VNAYQYI
-159 KYGYTTT
+159 KYGFTTT
-166 LTATGPAV
+166 DTATGPAV

-185 YTGSI
+185 YSGTI

-211 NQNIVSFINQDMQ
+211 NGNIVTFINDDMQ
-224 YQLNKII
+224 YQLNKVI

-258 GAGIETGDTV
+258 GAGIDTGDTV
-268 IDLILKVKTQMEAA
+268 IDLILKVKTKMEAA
-282 NISNISL
+282 NIRNISL

-343 FEGGKIFERQ
+343 YEGGKIFERQ
-353 GMAIEMD
+353 GVTVEMA

-377 RLDFA
+377 RMDFA
-382 VVQPKALAYGNFAVG
+382 VVQPKALAYGDFSVS
-397 E
+397 

>member
-1 MSDIENIAGKIDAID
+1 MSNIDEISQMISTIDGKITD
-16 SKISANA
+16 NA
-23 KAVAD
+23 QTVASL
-28 MQSQIDSVKSVSD
+28 QSEIQSLKGSQNSVSELE
-41 SVSDM
+41 
-46 QNSIKSMRDELSAL
+46 NTIKSLQKEVQAL
-60 QQLGVKSN
+60 QQTKAQSVITTDNKM
-68 DESAEKSDY
+68 DY
-77 GSRFVMS
+77 GSRFVAS
-84 EKFKDFKASLG
+84 NEFKAFKSALRDR
-95 LNSKANVRLELAAA
+95 NASIRLELAAA

-115 SNSASRTSLAMP
+115 SNSATRTSLAQP
-127 YDAGIVTDPRQVLN
+127 YEAGIVTDPRQVLA
-141 IESLFGRVIID
+141 IESLFGKINID
-152 SSAYQYV
+152 VNAYQYI
-159 KYGYTTT
+159 KYGFTTT
-166 LTATGPAV
+166 GTATGPAV

-185 YTGSI
+185 YRGTI

-211 NQNIVSFINQDMQ
+211 NGNIVTFINDDMQ
-224 YQLNKII
+224 YQLNKVI

-258 GAGIETGDTV
+258 GAGIDTGDTV
-268 IDLILKVKTQMEAA
+268 IDLILKVKTKMEAA
-282 NISNISL
+282 NIRNISL

-307 DYLIPGIVDIPQ
+307 DYLIPCIIDIPQ
-319 QRIWGVPVILS
+319 QIIWGVPVILS

-343 FEGGKIFERQ
+343 YEGGKIFERQ
-353 GMAIEMD
+353 GVTVEMA

-382 VVQPKALAYGNFAVG
+382 VVQPKALAYGDFSVS
-397 E
+397 

>member
-1 MSDIENIAGKIDAID
+1 MSNIDEISQMISTIDGKITD
-16 SKISANA
+16 NA
-23 KAVAD
+23 QTVASL
-28 MQSQIDSVKSVSD
+28 QSEIQSLKGSQNSVSELE
-41 SVSDM
+41 
-46 QNSIKSMRDELSAL
+46 NTIKSLQKEVQAL
-60 QQLGVKSN
+60 QQTKAQSGITTDNKM
-68 DESAEKSDY
+68 DY
-77 GSRFVMS
+77 GSRFVNS
-84 EKFKDFKASLG
+84 NEFKAFKSALRDR
-95 LNSKANVRLELAAA
+95 NASIRLELSAA

-115 SNSASRTSLAMP
+115 SNSATRTSLAQP
-127 YDAGIVTDPRQVLN
+127 YEAGIVTDPRQVLA
-141 IESLFGRVIID
+141 IESLFGKINID
-152 SSAYQYV
+152 VNAYQYI
-159 KYGYTTT
+159 KYGFTTT
-166 LTATGPAV
+166 ETATGPAV

-185 YTGSI
+185 YSGTI

-211 NQNIVSFINQDMQ
+211 NGNIVTFINDDMQ
-224 YQLNKII
+224 YQLNKVI

-258 GAGIETGDTV
+258 GAGIDTGDTV
-268 IDLILKVKTQMEAA
+268 IDLILKVKTKMEAA
-282 NISNISL
+282 NIRNISL

-343 FEGGKIFERQ
+343 YEGGKIFERQ
-353 GMAIEMD
+353 GVTVEMA

-377 RLDFA
+377 RMDFA
-382 VVQPKALAYGNFAVG
+382 VVQPKALAYGDFSVS
-397 E
+397 

>member
-1 MSDIENIAGKIDAID
+1 MSNIDEISQMISTIDGKITD
-16 SKISANA
+16 NA
-23 KAVAD
+23 QTVASL
-28 MQSQIDSVKSVSD
+28 QSEIQSLKTSQNSVSD
-41 SVSDM
+41 LE
-46 QNSIKSMRDELSAL
+46 NTIKSLQKEVQAL
-60 QQLGVKSN
+60 QQTKAQSVITTDNKM
-68 DESAEKSDY
+68 DY
-77 GSRFVMS
+77 GSRFVS
-84 EKFKDFKASLG
+84 SNEFKAFKSALRDR
-95 LNSKANVRLELAAA
+95 NASVRLELSAA

-115 SNSASRTSLAMP
+115 SNSATRTSLAQP
-127 YDAGIVTDPRQVLN
+127 YEAGIVTDPRQVLA
-141 IESLFGRVIID
+141 IESLFGKINID
-152 SSAYQYV
+152 VNAYQYI
-159 KYGYTTT
+159 KYGFTTT

-185 YTGSI
+185 YSGI
-190 ETGTIKTLA
+190 IKTGTIKTLA

-211 NQNIVSFINQDMQ
+211 NGNIVAFINDDMQ
-224 YQLNKII
+224 YQLNKVI
-231 DAQIVNGTGSGQLK
+231 DAQIVNGSGSGQLE

-258 GAGIETGDTV
+258 GAGIDTGDTV
-268 IDLILKVKTQMEAA
+268 IDLILKVKTKMEAA
-282 NISNISL
+282 NIRNISL

-343 FEGGKIFERQ
+343 YEGGKIFERQ
-353 GMAIEMD
+353 GVTVEMA

-377 RLDFA
+377 RMDFA
-382 VVQPKALAYGNFAVG
+382 VVQPKALAYGDFSVS
-397 E
+397 

>member
-245 GLSASGNYTDYIT
+245 GLSASNNYTDYIT

>member
-1 MSDIENIAGKIDAID
+1 MSNIDDISQMISTIDGKITD
-16 SKISANA
+16 NA
-23 KAVAD
+23 QTVASL
-28 MQSQIDSVKSVSD
+28 QSEIQSLKTSQNSVSD
-41 SVSDM
+41 LE
-46 QNSIKSMRDELSAL
+46 NTIKSLQKEVQAL
-60 QQLGVKSN
+60 QQTKAQSVITTDNKM
-68 DESAEKSDY
+68 DY
-77 GSRFVMS
+77 GSRFVAS
-84 EKFKDFKASLG
+84 DEFKSFKSALRDRNASI
-95 LNSKANVRLELAAA
+95 RLELSAA

-115 SNSASRTSLAMP
+115 SNSATRTSLAQP
-127 YDAGIVTDPRQVLN
+127 YEAGIVTDPRQVLA
-141 IESLFGRVIID
+141 IESLFGKINID
-152 SSAYQYV
+152 VNAYQYI
-159 KYGYTTT
+159 KYGFTTT
-166 LTATGPAV
+166 ETATGPAV

-185 YTGSI
+185 YSGTI

-211 NQNIVSFINQDMQ
+211 NGNIVTFINDDMQ
-224 YQLNKII
+224 YQLNKVI

-258 GAGIETGDTV
+258 GAGIDTGDTV
-268 IDLILKVKTQMEAA
+268 IDLILKVKTKMEAA
-282 NISNISL
+282 NIRNISL

-343 FEGGKIFERQ
+343 YEGGKIFERQ
-353 GMAIEMD
+353 GVTVEMA

-377 RLDFA
+377 RMDFA
-382 VVQPKALAYGNFAVG
+382 VVQPKALAYGDFSVS
-397 E
+397 

>member
-1 MSDIENIAGKIDAID
+1 MSNIDEISQMISTIDGKITD
-16 SKISANA
+16 NA
-23 KAVAD
+23 QTVASL
-28 MQSQIDSVKSVSD
+28 QSEIQSLKTSQNSVSD
-41 SVSDM
+41 LE
-46 QNSIKSMRDELSAL
+46 NTIKSLQKEVQAL
-60 QQLGVKSN
+60 QQTKAQSVITTDNKM
-68 DESAEKSDY
+68 DY
-77 GSRFVMS
+77 GSRFVAS
-84 EKFKDFKASLG
+84 NEFKAFKSALRDR
-95 LNSKANVRLELAAA
+95 NASIRLELSAA

-115 SNSASRTSLAMP
+115 SNSATRTSLAQP
-127 YDAGIVTDPRQVLN
+127 YEAGIVTDPRQVLA
-141 IESLFGRVIID
+141 IESLFGKINID
-152 SSAYQYV
+152 VNAYQYI
-159 KYGYTTT
+159 KYGFTTT
-166 LTATGPAV
+166 GTATGPAV

-185 YTGSI
+185 YSGSI

-211 NQNIVSFINQDMQ
+211 NGNIVTFINDDMQ
-224 YQLNKII
+224 YQLNKVI
-231 DAQIVNGTGSGQLK
+231 DAQIVNGSGSGQLK

-258 GAGIETGDTV
+258 GAGIDTGDTV
-268 IDLILKVKTQMEAA
+268 IDLILKVKTKMEAA
-282 NISNISL
+282 NIRNISL

-343 FEGGKIFERQ
+343 YEGGKIFERQ
-353 GMAIEMD
+353 GVTIEMA

-377 RLDFA
+377 RMDFA
-382 VVQPKALAYGNFAVG
+382 VVQPKALAYGDFSVS
-397 E
+397 

>member
-1 MSDIENIAGKIDAID
+1 MSNIDEISQMISTIDGKITD
-16 SKISANA
+16 NA
-23 KAVAD
+23 QTVASL
-28 MQSQIDSVKSVSD
+28 QSEIQSLKTSQNSVSD
-41 SVSDM
+41 LE
-46 QNSIKSMRDELSAL
+46 NTIKSLQKEVQAL
-60 QQLGVKSN
+60 QQTKAQSVITTDNKM
-68 DESAEKSDY
+68 DY
-77 GSRFVMS
+77 GSRFVS
-84 EKFKDFKASLG
+84 SNEFKAFKSALRDR
-95 LNSKANVRLELAAA
+95 NASVRLELSAA

-115 SNSASRTSLAMP
+115 SNSATRTSLAQP
-127 YDAGIVTDPRQVLN
+127 YEAGIVTDPRQVLA
-141 IESLFGRVIID
+141 IESLFGKINID
-152 SSAYQYV
+152 VNAYQYI
-159 KYGYTTT
+159 KYGFTTT
-166 LTATGPAV
+166 ETATGPAV

-185 YTGSI
+185 YSGTI

-211 NQNIVSFINQDMQ
+211 NGNIVTFINDDMQ
-224 YQLNKII
+224 YQLNKVI

-258 GAGIETGDTV
+258 GAGIDTGDTV
-268 IDLILKVKTQMEAA
+268 IDLILKVKTKMEAA
-282 NISNISL
+282 NIRNISL

-343 FEGGKIFERQ
+343 YEGGKIFERQ
-353 GMAIEMD
+353 GVTVEMA

-377 RLDFA
+377 RMDFA
-382 VVQPKALAYGNFAVG
+382 VVQPKALAYGDFSVS
-397 E
+397 

>member
-1 MSDIENIAGKIDAID
+1 MSNIDEISQMISTIDGKITD
-16 SKISANA
+16 NA
-23 KAVAD
+23 QTVASL
-28 MQSQIDSVKSVSD
+28 QSEIQSLKTSQGSVSELE
-41 SVSDM
+41 
-46 QNSIKSMRDELSAL
+46 NTIKSLQKEVQAL
-60 QQLGVKSN
+60 QQTKAQSVITTDNKM
-68 DESAEKSDY
+68 DY
-77 GSRFVMS
+77 GSRFVS
-84 EKFKDFKASLG
+84 SNEFKAFKSALRDRHA
-95 LNSKANVRLELAAA
+95 SVRLELSAA

-115 SNSASRTSLAMP
+115 SNSATRTSLAQP
-127 YDAGIVTDPRQVLN
+127 YEAGIVTDPRQVLA
-141 IESLFGRVIID
+141 IESLFGKINID
-152 SSAYQYV
+152 VNAYQYI
-159 KYGYTTT
+159 KYGFTTT

-185 YTGSI
+185 YSGI
-190 ETGTIKTLA
+190 IKTGTIKTLA

-211 NQNIVSFINQDMQ
+211 NGNIVAFINDDMQ
-224 YQLNKII
+224 YQLNKVI
-231 DAQIVNGTGSGQLK
+231 DAQIVNGTGSGQLE

-258 GAGIETGDTV
+258 GAGIDTGDTV
-268 IDLILKVKTQMEAA
+268 IDLILKVKTKMEAA
-282 NISNISL
+282 NIRNISL

-343 FEGGKIFERQ
+343 YEGGKIFERQ
-353 GMAIEMD
+353 GVTVEMA

-377 RLDFA
+377 RMDFA
-382 VVQPKALAYGNFAVG
+382 VVQPKALAYGDFSVS
-397 E
+397 

>member
-1 MSDIENIAGKIDAID
+1 MSNIDDISQMISTIDGKITD
-16 SKISANA
+16 NA
-23 KAVAD
+23 QTVASL
-28 MQSQIDSVKSVSD
+28 QSEIQSLKTSQGSVSELE
-41 SVSDM
+41 
-46 QNSIKSMRDELSAL
+46 NTIKSLQKEVQAL
-60 QQLGVKSN
+60 QQTKAQSVITTDNK
-68 DESAEKSDY
+68 ADY
-77 GSRFVMS
+77 GSRFVAS
-84 EKFKDFKASLG
+84 NEFKAFKSALRDR
-95 LNSKANVRLELAAA
+95 NASVRLELSAA

-115 SNSASRTSLAMP
+115 SNSATRTSLAQP
-127 YDAGIVTDPRQVLN
+127 YEAGIVTDPRQVLA
-141 IESLFGRVIID
+141 IESLFGKINID
-152 SSAYQYV
+152 VNAYQYI
-159 KYGYTTT
+159 KYGFVTTE
-166 LTATGPAV
+166 TATGPAV

-185 YTGSI
+185 YSGAI

-211 NQNIVSFINQDMQ
+211 NGNIVTFINDDMQ
-224 YQLNKII
+224 YQLNKVI
-231 DAQIVNGTGSGQLK
+231 DAQIVNGTGSGQLE

-258 GAGIETGDTV
+258 GAGIDTGDTV
-268 IDLILKVKTQMEAA
+268 IDLILKVKTKMEAA
-282 NISNISL
+282 NIRNISL

-343 FEGGKIFERQ
+343 YEGGKIFERQ
-353 GMAIEMD
+353 GVTVEMA

-377 RLDFA
+377 RMDFA
-382 VVQPKALAYGNFAVG
+382 VVQPKALAYGDFSVS
-397 E
+397 

>member
-1 MSDIENIAGKIDAID
+1 MSNIDEISQMISTIDGKITD
-16 SKISANA
+16 NA
-23 KAVAD
+23 QTVASL
-28 MQSQIDSVKSVSD
+28 QSEIQSLKTSQGSVSELE
-41 SVSDM
+41 
-46 QNSIKSMRDELSAL
+46 NTIKSLQKEVQAL
-60 QQLGVKSN
+60 QQTKAQSVITTDNKM
-68 DESAEKSDY
+68 DY
-77 GSRFVMS
+77 GSRFVAS
-84 EKFKDFKASLG
+84 DEFKSFKSALRDRNASI
-95 LNSKANVRLELAAA
+95 RLELSAA

-115 SNSASRTSLAMP
+115 SNSATRTSLAQP
-127 YDAGIVTDPRQVLN
+127 YEAGIVTDPRQVLA
-141 IESLFGRVIID
+141 IESLFGKINID
-152 SSAYQYV
+152 VNAYQYI
-159 KYGYTTT
+159 KYGFVTTE
-166 LTATGPAV
+166 TATGPAV

-185 YTGSI
+185 YSGTI

-211 NQNIVSFINQDMQ
+211 NGNIVTFINDDMQ
-224 YQLNKII
+224 YQLNKVI

-258 GAGIETGDTV
+258 GAGIDTGDTV
-268 IDLILKVKTQMEAA
+268 IDLILKVKTKMEAA
-282 NISNISL
+282 NIRNISL

-343 FEGGKIFERQ
+343 YEGGKIFERQ
-353 GMAIEMD
+353 GVTVEMA

-377 RLDFA
+377 RMDFA
-382 VVQPKALAYGNFAVG
+382 VVQPKALAYGDFSVS
-397 E
+397 

>member
-1 MSDIENIAGKIDAID
+1 MSNIDEISQMISTIDGKITD
-16 SKISANA
+16 NA
-23 KAVAD
+23 QTVASL
-28 MQSQIDSVKSVSD
+28 QSEIQSLKTSQGSVSELE
-41 SVSDM
+41 
-46 QNSIKSMRDELSAL
+46 NTIKSLQKEVQAL
-60 QQLGVKSN
+60 QQTKAQSVITTDNKM
-68 DESAEKSDY
+68 DY
-77 GSRFVMS
+77 GSRFVAS
-84 EKFKDFKASLG
+84 NEFKAFKSALRDR
-95 LNSKANVRLELAAA
+95 NASIRLELAAA

-115 SNSASRTSLAMP
+115 SNSATRTSLAQP
-127 YDAGIVTDPRQVLN
+127 YEAGIVTDPRQVLA
-141 IESLFGRVIID
+141 IESLFGKINID
-152 SSAYQYV
+152 VNAYQYI
-159 KYGYTTT
+159 KYGFTTT
-166 LTATGPAV
+166 VTATGPAV

-185 YTGSI
+185 YSGTI

-211 NQNIVSFINQDMQ
+211 NGNIVTFINDDMQ
-224 YQLNKII
+224 YQLNKVI

-245 GLSASGNYTDYIT
+245 GLSVSGNYTDYIT
-258 GAGIETGDTV
+258 GAGIDTGDTV
-268 IDLILKVKTQMEAA
+268 IDLILKVKTKMEAA
-282 NISNISL
+282 NIRNISL

-343 FEGGKIFERQ
+343 YEGGKIFERQ
-353 GMAIEMD
+353 GVTVEMA

-382 VVQPKALAYGNFAVG
+382 VVQPKALAYGDFSVS
-397 E
+397 

>member
-1 MSDIENIAGKIDAID
+1 MSNIDEISQMISTIDGKISD
-16 SKISANA
+16 NA
-23 KAVAD
+23 QTVASL
-28 MQSQIDSVKSVSD
+28 QSEIQSLKTSQD
-41 SVSDM
+41 SVSELE
-46 QNSIKSMRDELSAL
+46 NTIKSLQKEVQAL
-60 QQLGVKSN
+60 QQTKAQSVITTDNKM
-68 DESAEKSDY
+68 DY
-77 GSRFVMS
+77 GSRFVNS
-84 EKFKDFKASLG
+84 NEFKAFKSALRDR
-95 LNSKANVRLELAAA
+95 NASIRLDLAAA

-115 SNSASRTSLAMP
+115 SNSATRTSLAQP
-127 YDAGIVTDPRQVLN
+127 YEAGIVTDPRQVLA
-141 IESLFGRVIID
+141 IESLFGKINID
-152 SSAYQYV
+152 VNAYQYI
-159 KYGYTTT
+159 KYGFVTTE
-166 LTATGPAV
+166 TATGPAV

-185 YTGSI
+185 YSGSI

-211 NQNIVSFINQDMQ
+211 NCNIVTFINDDMQ
-224 YQLNKII
+224 YQLNKVI

-258 GAGIETGDTV
+258 GAGIDTGDTV
-268 IDLILKVKTQMEAA
+268 IDLILKVKTKMEAA
-282 NISNISL
+282 NIRNISL

-343 FEGGKIFERQ
+343 YEGGKIFERQ
-353 GMAIEMD
+353 GVTVEMA

-377 RLDFA
+377 RMDFA
-382 VVQPKALAYGNFAVG
+382 VVQPKALAYGDFSVS
-397 E
+397 